1 MSTLSEKV
9 TEFRTFYGWT
19 LSQLAQKVGCRPSLI
34 QYYECHNV
42 LPYKHLPGLAT
53 AFGVS
58 TDYLLGRKTHLE
70 RLSPLQVIAAESLEA
85 FVAKAG
91 VTDDELAVLRKAGDL
106 ETPPITAEQWGTA
119 LDVVRLTVGYLEQR
133 NAIRTGVAHVREFRS
148 KG

>member
-9 TEFRTFYGWT
+9 KEFRTFYGWT

-34 QYYECHNV
+34 QYYESHNV
-42 LPYKHLPGLAT
+42 LPHKHLPGLAT

-70 RLSPLQVIAAESLEA
+70 DLSTLQVIAAESLEA
-85 FVAKAG
+85 FVAKGG
-91 VTDDELAVLRKAGDL
+91 VTDDELPVLRKAGDL
-106 ETPPITAEQWGTA
+106 EIPPTTAEQWGTA

-133 NAIRTGVAHVREFRS
+133 NAIRTGVAHVREFR

>member
-9 TEFRTFYGWT
+9 KEFRTFYGWT
-19 LSQLAQKVGCRPSLI
+19 LSQLAQRVGCRPSLI

-58 TDYLLGRKTHLE
+58 TDYLLARKTHLE
-70 RLSPLQVIAAESLEA
+70 GLSPVQVIAAESLEA
-85 FVAKAG
+85 FVAQAG
-91 VTDDELAVLRKAGDL
+91 VTDDELAVLRKACDL
-106 ETPPITAEQWGTA
+106 EIPPITAEQWGTA

>member
-91 VTDDELAVLRKAGDL
+91 GTGDELAVLRKGGELGDA
-106 ETPPITAEQWGTA
+106 P
-119 LDVVRLTVGYLEQR
+119 VRAQPCG
-133 NAIRTGVAHVREFRS
+133 
-148 KG
+148 